1 MYEKSVNPLM
11 SQSDDSSYIPTGS
24 DRIFLCFLPWIWILC
39 PSLAWN
45 MFYWIH
51 WSLSLVLVLHLQIR
65 SGVIFC
71 LVSYQK
77 QWLLIAK
84 QELIWTF
91 ISGSLNSFGCLLAKF
106 YCIIDVMDAFCNS
119 TRPAPSGSAPINLQ
133 LEAKV
138 HQIKHCSPQ
147 FSVSS

>member
-1 MYEKSVNPLM
+1 LFSALDLDFVPFLGLKYVLL
-11 SQSDDSSYIPTGS
+11 DSLKP
-24 DRIFLCFLPWIWILC
+24 
-39 PSLAWN
+39 
-45 MFYWIH
+45 
-51 WSLSLVLVLHLQIR
+51 LSLVLVLHLQIR

>member
-24 DRIFLCFLPWIWILC
+24 DRIFLCFMPFLGLKYVLLD
-39 PSLAWN
+39 SLKP
-45 MFYWIH
+45 
-51 WSLSLVLVLHLQIR
+51 LSLVLVLHLQIR